1 MANIQIFNPKT
12 KFGPLSNNSVS
23 MTTINK
29 KRWKTITH
37 FVYAMILCRES
48 YQDVIREQPDVKL
61 VKPTSIEFYLKCLN
75 DIIVSAMRKGYM
87 TKFKTNPQFV
97 SALLAT
103 GNSILQYVS
112 GNPFLGMGND
122 EKGQNVLGNFLMDL
136 RHQYRLKFEKQSEQ
150 LAQLQVRE
158 SELNRIFLIHIAFN
172 ALNRRLT
179 EGKDIKEFK
188 DKPYKQ
194 IIDEL
199 NEPYIDKIVV
209 LQLYERGNFDNIEM
223 AEIENPGH
231 MVFLLRKRELENLR
245 QRLLTQKQHII
256 WN

>member
-122 EKGQNVLGNFLMDL
+122 EKGKN
-136 RHQYRLKFEKQSEQ
+136 
-150 LAQLQVRE
+150 
-158 SELNRIFLIHIAFN
+158 
-172 ALNRRLT
+172 
-179 EGKDIKEFK
+179 IKEFK